1 MLGLRSIV
9 FFFLIITFFSSGYAQ
24 EISESPEDKTLDSL
38 ETVYNPD
45 SLSLPVDS
53 LSADSLKT
61 SAKPKPKGDI
71 ETTINYNAKD
81 SMFYDMEHKKIFMY
95 QDAHIDYGDIVL
107 EANETEVDWNIR
119 TIKAK
124 YALDSTGH
132 KVGKPVFTQ
141 EGDTYETDDIT
152 YNFKTRRAIIKG
164 VITEQ
169 EGAFMHGEDV
179 KMNEEK
185 ELFIK
190 HAKYTT
196 CNLEDPHFFLMS
208 EKLKVIPG
216 NKVVSGPFSMW
227 FRDIPTPFW
236 FPFGMFPQPRK
247 KATGIVFPSYG
258 EEKQRGFFLRDGG
271 YYLTFSDYMDLKLT
285 GSIYSKGGHGLT
297 ANMNYKKRYSYAG
310 SFNFS
315 YNKSIIDNIE
325 NPLETNDFWIR
336 WSHRPETRGNSSFGA
351 SVSAGTST
359 YNSNNNMAISSDPS
373 SFQRSIN
380 SQFSSS
386 VSYSQRFQR
395 IPVNMS
401 ANLRHNQNVQTGV
414 MTMTLPDFTMNVNR
428 IYPFKSV
435 IKNQKNPLA
444 KISFSHNFAAKNEV
458 TNAPVRGFSNF
469 EVVNLGE
476 ESKDTL
482 AFNLENFER
491 LYDRAK
497 IGGRHSIPVS
507 TSFNMFNYITVS
519 PSFNYTELWY
529 TRELDFTYDEQLN
542 GVRVDTLDGFSR
554 TGWWTS
560 GASMNTRFYGTVT
573 FPGQDRKIQ
582 AIRHVVTPS
591 IGFSYNPDFSVKSGV
606 YKEIQTDS
614 TGRMVRV
621 SKYEQFAYGGPPSG
635 ESRTISFSLQNNLEM
650 KVRDD
655 KDSTQAYKKV
665 KIFENLSVSTG
676 YNLAAEEF
684 KLSNIN
690 WNTRTSLFRNKIN
703 VALNGTFDPYV
714 YNLISEK
721 VNPVSGA
728 RTVVQERIDR
738 YAWNNGQ
745 GLGNLSR
752 LSTSLGFSLNSKSG
766 GRKDPEVQDQ
776 FDTGTIPGGLDEST
790 YGTEEEKEFIR
801 QNPEQYVNFDV
812 PWTFRV
818 QYSVSRTQVG
828 YQDAQITQSMQFSGT
843 LALTDKTQITY
854 NSGFDFVRKEFTT
867 TRIGVSRDLHCWSMN
882 FSWVPFG
889 RYQSFSLVIAPNSS
903 LLQDL
908 KLEKRR
914 NFFDFFNR

>member
-1 MLGLRSIV
+1 MSGLRSIV
-9 FFFLIITFFSSGYAQ
+9 FFFLIITFYTSGYAQ
-24 EISESPEDKTLDSL
+24 DQSDTTDDITTDSL
-38 ETVYNPD
+38 LSVYTPD
-45 SLSLPVDS
+45 SVASLQDTIVSDT
-53 LSADSLKT
+53 LKT
-61 SAKPKPKGDI
+61 AKSPKPKGDI

-81 SMFYDMEHKKIFMY
+81 SMFYDLENKKIFMY

-107 EANETEVDWNIR
+107 EANRTTVDWNKR
-119 TIKAK
+119 TIQAEF
-124 YALDSTGH
+124 ATDSTG
-132 KVGKPVFTQ
+132 KKIGKPVFTQ
-141 EGDTYETDDIT
+141 QGDTYETDNIL

-185 ELFIK
+185 EMFIRR
-190 HAKYTT
+190 AKYTT
-196 CNLEDPHFFLMS
+196 CNLGHPHFFIES

-216 NKVVSGPFSMW
+216 NKVVSGPFNLK
-227 FRDIPTPFW
+227 FREIPTPFW

-271 YYLTFSDYMDLKLT
+271 YYLTFSDYMDLRLT
-285 GSIYSKGGHGLT
+285 GDIYSKGGHGLQ
-297 ANMNYKKRYSYAG
+297 ANMNYKKRYSYSG

-315 YNKSIIDNIE
+315 YNKSVIDNIE
-325 NPLETNDFWIR
+325 DPVETNDFWIR

-359 YNSNNNMAISSDPS
+359 YNSNNNLVNQDFS
-373 SFQRSIN
+373 RSIN

-401 ANLRHNQNVQTGV
+401 ANLRHNQNIQTGI
-414 MTMTLPDFTMNVNR
+414 MSMTLPDYTMNVNR
-428 IYPFKSV
+428 IYPFKNIV
-435 IKNQKNPLA
+435 KNQKNPLA
-444 KISFSHNFAAKNEV
+444 KISLSHNFAAKNEV
-458 TNAPVRGFSNF
+458 TNAPVTTLRNLNIVNEDESNM
-469 EVVNLGE
+469 
-476 ESKDTL
+476 DTL
-482 AFNLENFER
+482 DFNLDNFDR
-491 LYDRAK
+491 LYKRAK
-497 IGGRHSIPVS
+497 IGGRHSIPLS

-529 TRELDFTYDEQLN
+529 TRELDFSYDEELQGL
-542 GVRVDTLDGFSR
+542 RIDTLEGFSR
-554 TGWWTS
+554 TGYWTS

-573 FPGQDRKIQ
+573 FPGQNRKIQ

-591 IGFSYNPDFSVKSGV
+591 VSFSYNPDFSERSGV
-606 YKEIQTDS
+606 FKEVQIDS
-614 TGRMVRV
+614 LGNTMRL
-621 SKYEQFAYGGPPSG
+621 SKYQDFAYGSPPSG

-665 KIFENLSVSTG
+665 KIFENLSMSTG

-690 WNTRTSLFRNKIN
+690 WNTRTSLFKNKVN
-703 VALNGTFDPYV
+703 VNLSGTIDPYV
-714 YNLISEK
+714 YNLISET
-721 VNPVSGA
+721 VNPVSGV
-728 RTVVQERIDR
+728 RTVRQERIDR

-752 LSTSLGFSLNSKSG
+752 LSTSIGFSLNSKSG
-766 GRKDPEVQDQ
+766 KGNQQPDRQDQ
-776 FDTGTIPGGLDEST
+776 FETGTVPDGLDQSA
-790 YGTEEEKEFIR
+790 YGTEEEKEYIR

-818 QYSVSRTQVG
+818 QYSISRTQTG
-828 YQDAQITQSMQFSGT
+828 FQDPTIIQSMQFNGT
-843 LALTDKTQITY
+843 LALTGKTQITY
-854 NSGFDFVRKEFTT
+854 NSGFDFVNKEFTT
-867 TRIGVSRDLHCWSMN
+867 TRIGIARDLHCWSLN

-889 RYQSFSLVIAPNSS
+889 RYQSFSLVIQPNSS

>member
-1 MLGLRSIV
+1 MSGLRSIV
-9 FFFLIITFFSSGYAQ
+9 FFLVIIAFSSPAYAQ
-24 EISESPEDKTLDSL
+24 ENTDPADTTSSDSTALISDIDSVAAPSDTSRIDSL
-38 ETVYNPD
+38 RSP
-45 SLSLPVDS
+45 
-53 LSADSLKT
+53 A
-61 SAKPKPKGDI
+61 KPKGDI

-81 SMFYDMEHKKIFMY
+81 SMFYDLENKKIFMY
-95 QDAHIDYGDIVL
+95 QEAHVDYGDIVL
-107 EANETEVDWNIR
+107 EANTTTVDWNKR
-119 TIKAK
+119 TIHAE
-124 YALDSTGH
+124 YSTDSTGR
-132 KVGKPVFTQ
+132 KIGKPVFTQ
-141 EGDTYETDDIT
+141 EGDTYETDNIL

-190 HAKYTT
+190 HAKYST
-196 CNLEDPHFFLMS
+196 CNLAHPHFFIES

-216 NKVVSGPFSMW
+216 NKVVSGPFNLK
-227 FRDIPTPFW
+227 FREIPTPFW

-271 YYLTFSDYMDLKLT
+271 YYLTFNDYMDLRLT
-285 GSIYSKGGHGLT
+285 GDIYSKGGHGLNAT
-297 ANMNYKKRYSYAG
+297 MNYRKRYSYSG

-325 NPLETNDFWIR
+325 DPVETNDFWIR
-336 WSHRPETRGNSSFGA
+336 WSHRPETRGNTSFGA

-359 YNSNNNMAISSDPS
+359 YNSNNNLVNQDFS
-373 SFQRSIN
+373 RSIN

-395 IPVNMS
+395 IPVNIS
-401 ANLRHNQNVQTGV
+401 SNLRHNQNIQTGI

-428 IYPFKSV
+428 IYPFKGI

-444 KISFSHNFAAKNEV
+444 KVNLSHNFAAKNEV
-458 TNAPVRGFSNF
+458 TNAPVRSFSNF
-469 EVVNLGE
+469 NVVNE
-476 ESKDTL
+476 DESSRDTL
-482 AFNLENFER
+482 DFNLENFGR
-491 LYDRAK
+491 LYERAK
-497 IGGRHSIPVS
+497 IGGRHSIPLS

-519 PSFNYTELWY
+519 PSFNYTEVWY
-529 TRELDFTYDEQLN
+529 TRELDFTYDEARN
-542 GVRVDTLDGFSR
+542 GVRVDTLEGFSR
-554 TGWWTS
+554 SGWWSS

-573 FPGQDRKIQ
+573 FPGQNKKIQ

-591 IGFSYNPDFSVKSGV
+591 VSFSYNPDFSERSGV
-606 YKEIQTDS
+606 YKEIQVDS
-614 TGRMVRV
+614 TGRTQRV

-635 ESRTISFSLQNNLEM
+635 ESRTIGFSLQNNLEM

-665 KIFENLSVSTG
+665 KIFENLSFSTG

-690 WNTRTSLFRNKIN
+690 WNTRTSFFQNKVN
-703 VALNGTFDPYV
+703 VNFNGTIDPYV
-714 YNLISEK
+714 YNLISESI
-721 VNPVSGA
+721 NPVTGVRS
-728 RTVVQERIDR
+728 VVQERIDR

-745 GLGNLSR
+745 GIGNLSR
-752 LSTSLGFSLNSKSG
+752 LNTSIGFSFNSKSG
-766 GRKDPEVQDQ
+766 SSKKDPDKQDQ
-776 FDTGTIPGGLDEST
+776 FDTGTVPEGLDESQ
-790 YGTEEEKEFIR
+790 YGTEEEKEYIR
-801 QNPEQYVNFDV
+801 QNPEEYVNFDV

-818 QYSVSRTQVG
+818 QYSISRTQTG
-828 YQDAQITQSMQFSGT
+828 FQDPTIIQSLQFNGT
-843 LALTDKTQITY
+843 LALTSKTQITY
-854 NSGFDFVRKEFTT
+854 NSGFDFVNKEFTT
-867 TRIGVSRDLHCWSMN
+867 TRIGISRDLHCWSLN

-889 RYQSFSLVIAPNSS
+889 RYQSFSLVIQPNSS

>member
-1 MLGLRSIV
+1 MSGLRSIV
-9 FFFLIITFFSSGYAQ
+9 FFFLIITFYTSGYAQ
-24 EISESPEDKTLDSL
+24 DLSESTESITSDSIIS
-38 ETVYNPD
+38 VSAPD
-45 SLSLPVDS
+45 SVTS
-53 LSADSLKT
+53 LSDTIASDTLKT
-61 SAKPKPKGDI
+61 AKSPKPKGDI

-81 SMFYDMEHKKIFMY
+81 SMFYDLENRKIYMY
-95 QDAHIDYGDIVL
+95 QEAHIDYGDIVL
-107 EANETEVDWNIR
+107 EANKTTVDWNRR
-119 TIKAK
+119 TIQAEF
-124 YALDSTGH
+124 ATDSTG
-132 KVGKPVFTQ
+132 KKIGKPVFTQ
-141 EGDTYETDDIT
+141 QGDAYETDNIL

-185 ELFIK
+185 EMFIK
-190 HAKYTT
+190 NAKYST
-196 CNLEDPHFFLMS
+196 CNLEDPHFFIES

-216 NKVVSGPFSMW
+216 NKVVSGPFNLK
-227 FRDIPTPFW
+227 FREIPTPLW

-271 YYLTFSDYMDLKLT
+271 YYLTFSDYMDLRLT
-285 GSIYSKGGHGLT
+285 GDIYSKGGHGLQAT
-297 ANMNYKKRYSYAG
+297 MNYKKRYTYSG

-325 NPLETNDFWIR
+325 DPVETNDFWIR

-359 YNSNNNMAISSDPS
+359 YNSNNNLVNQDFS
-373 SFQRSIN
+373 RSIN

-395 IPVNMS
+395 IPVNLS
-401 ANLRHNQNVQTGV
+401 ANLRHNQNIQTGI
-414 MTMTLPDFTMNVNR
+414 MSMTLPDYTMNVNR
-428 IYPFKSV
+428 IYPFKNIV
-435 IKNQKNPLA
+435 KNQKNPLA
-444 KISFSHNFAAKNEV
+444 KISLSHNFAAKNEV
-458 TNAPVRGFSNF
+458 TNAPVTTLSSLNIVNEDESN
-469 EVVNLGE
+469 L
-476 ESKDTL
+476 DTL
-482 AFNLENFER
+482 DFNLDNFDR
-491 LYDRAK
+491 LYKRAK
-497 IGGRHSIPVS
+497 IGGKHSIPIS

-529 TRELDFTYDEQLN
+529 TRELDFSYDEALQ
-542 GVRVDTLDGFSR
+542 GVRIDTLEGFSR
-554 TGWWTS
+554 TGYWTS

-573 FPGQDRKIQ
+573 FPGKDRKIQ

-591 IGFSYNPDFSVKSGV
+591 ISFSYNPDFSESSGV
-606 YKEIQTDS
+606 YKEIQIDS
-614 TGRMVRV
+614 LGNTRRF
-621 SKYEQFAYGGPPSG
+621 SRYESFAYGSPPSG

-665 KIFENLSVSTG
+665 KIFENLSLSTG

-690 WNTRTSLFRNKIN
+690 WNTRTSLFKNKVN
-703 VALNGTFDPYV
+703 VNLSGTIDPYV
-714 YNLISEK
+714 YNLISET
-721 VNPVSGA
+721 VNPVTGV
-728 RTVVQERIDR
+728 RTVSQEKIDR

-752 LSTSLGFSLNSKSG
+752 LSTSIGFSLNSKSG
-766 GRKDPEVQDQ
+766 KGNEPDRQDQ
-776 FDTGTIPGGLDEST
+776 FDTGTVPEGLDQSG
-790 YGTEEEKEFIR
+790 YGTEEEKEYIR

-818 QYSVSRTQVG
+818 QYSISRTQNG
-828 YQDAQITQSMQFSGT
+828 FPDPTIIQSMQFNGT

-854 NSGFDFVRKEFTT
+854 NSGFDFVNKEFTT
-867 TRIGVSRDLHCWSMN
+867 TRIGIARDLHCWSLN

-889 RYQSFSLVIAPNSS
+889 RYQSFSLVIQPNSS

-914 NFFDFFNR
+914 NFFDFFDR